1 MNNAAVNMGQD
12 PENCQCLPF
21 TFRSSVHLE
30 LMFVFDMRWTTELVF
45 FSLLYPIDPV
55 PFIEKIVL
63 RCIAKSFLSY
73 TTCLYICVGLFL
85 GL

>member
-30 LMFVFDMRWTTELVF
+30 LMFVFDMRWTTELF
-45 FSLLYPIDPV
+45 FFF
-55 PFIEKIVL
+55 PFI
-63 RCIAKSFLSY
+63 SN
-73 TTCLYICVGLFL
+73 
-85 GL
+85 